1 MILDQSRDQESYKND
16 SLREMRVFS
25 HAIQSSLTS
34 KIKKKHFVIRISIA
48 ENKSLSLID
57 NESEVELINESFAHS
72 KELKLINLQKK
83 DRIKLM
89 LDDEEIAQI
98 LNKAIKVR
106 VRTKNHQERLFCYVA
121 KLNTYVLILE
131 DD

>member
-1 MILDQSRDQESYKND
+1 MILDQNRDQESDKDD

-25 HAIQSSLTS
+25 HAIRDSLIS
-34 KIKKKHFVIRISIA
+34 KIKRKHFVIRISIA

-57 NESEVELINESFAHS
+57 NESEVELIRESFAH
-72 KELKLINLQKK
+72 LKGLELINLQKK
-83 DRIKLM
+83 DRVKLM
-89 LDDEEIAQI
+89 LNDEEIAQI
-98 LNKAIKVR
+98 LDKAVEVR
-106 VRTKNHQERLFCYVA
+106 VRTRSHQERLFCYVA